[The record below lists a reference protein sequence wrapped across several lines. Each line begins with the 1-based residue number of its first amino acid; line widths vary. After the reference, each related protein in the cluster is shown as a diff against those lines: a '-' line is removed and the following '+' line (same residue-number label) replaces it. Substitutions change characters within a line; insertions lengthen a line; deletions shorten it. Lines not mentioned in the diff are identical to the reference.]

1 MQLSCNNIF
10 TSEEKPAN
18 MISFKTL
25 TARKTVAI
33 FALLAAISSSSLAY
47 SQPNYQQQYGGPPNF
62 FADMF
67 MDSLYGGAIGALVG
81 GALCVLT
88 QQPGKHLDRIGYGAA
103 IGVLGGTA
111 FAVANAAR
119 HSAFVEMDD
128 KKIRFAMPTIQPG
141 VEKDYHHPAVVSAN
155 ANLLALRF

>member
-1 MQLSCNNIF
+1 MIF
-10 TSEEKPAN
+10 
-18 MISFKTL
+18 FRTL

-33 FALLAAISSSSLAY
+33 FALLAALSSSSLAY
-47 SQPNYQQQYGGPPNF
+47 SQPNYQQQYGSPNL

-81 GALCVLT
+81 GSLCILT

-119 HSAFVEMDD
+119 HSAFVEMDNN
-128 KKIRFAMPTIQPG
+128 KVRFAMPTIQPS
-141 VEKDYHHPAVVSAN
+141 VEKDNHHPAVVSAN
-155 ANLLALRF
+155 ADLLALRF